1 MKVKMV
7 GISIDTLLRTE
18 WIFPIFLGVIF
29 LASLF
34 AKKIRLPYTM
44 VLVGI
49 GIAVSLIHTSGFGI
63 FNTSKFHVN
72 PKLILYFIVPPLI
85 YEAMMKIDREQFKTV
100 RISSLL
106 LATLG
111 VVLATLVGG
120 LLLSYVAG
128 LPTIVAF
135 AFAALI
141 APTDAAIVIQ
151 VFKKVKV
158 PGALAMLMESEAS
171 FNDAVGLILF
181 SSIIAIAAAQGSV
194 LGSSDTIGQINI
206 NIPEQMV
213 HFAIVFFGGIA
224 VGLGFAVGARFLIKL
239 MDEPLAET
247 ALSVA
252 VLFGS
257 VVVANSLQFSG
268 LVAAAASGLY
278 FGNLVMKGKGI
289 MSEKTLVYSSNFW
302 EMIAFFANSVA
313 FLYLGLSMDIQNM
326 GKNLPLIAMAFGVV
340 LAARAAST
348 YPILAATHRFTH
360 EKWPSAWRHVV
371 MLGGMRGALSVAL
384 VATLPDSNFK
394 NILEPITF
402 GVVLS
407 SLIIQ
412 YPLLARYIK
421 KAFPETA
428 MPQ

>member
-1 MKVKMV
+1 MV
-7 GISIDTLLRTE
+7 DINISSLLRTE
-18 WIFPIFLGVIF
+18 WIIPIFLGMIF
-29 LASLF
+29 LASLV
-34 AKKIRLPYTM
+34 ANKTRVPYTM

-49 GIAVSLIHTSGFGI
+49 GIIVSVAHVSGIGFI
-63 FNTSKFHVN
+63 DRTRFQVD
-72 PKLILYFIVPPLI
+72 PKLILYFVVPPLI
-85 YEAMMKIDREQFKTV
+85 FEAMMKIDREQFKTI

-106 LATLG
+106 LSTLG

-120 LLLSYVAG
+120 FLLSYVAG

-141 APTDAAIVIQ
+141 APTDAAIVIE
-151 VFKKVKV
+151 VFKKIKA
-158 PGALAMLMESEAS
+158 PSALTALMQSEAS
-171 FNDAVGLILF
+171 FNDATGLVIF
-181 SSIIAIAAAQGSV
+181 SSIIAIALAQGSA
-194 LGSSDTIGQINI
+194 LETTNFSQINVDI
-206 NIPEQMV
+206 LGQLE

-224 VGLGFAVGARFLIKL
+224 IGLGFAIAARYLMKL
-239 MDEPLAET
+239 MNEPLPET

-257 VVVANSLQFSG
+257 VVVANALQLSG

-289 MSEKTLVYSSNFW
+289 MSEKAQVYSSHFW
-302 EMIAFFANSVA
+302 DMIAFFANSVA
-313 FLYLGLSMDIQNM
+313 FLYLGLSMDIQDM
-326 GKNLPLIAMAFGVV
+326 GKNLPLIAMAFGAV

-371 MLGGMRGALSVAL
+371 MIGGMRGALSVAL
-384 VATLPDSNFK
+384 VATLPESNFK
-394 NILEPITF
+394 DILEPITF

-407 SLIIQ
+407 SLIVQ
-412 YPLLARYIK
+412 YPVLSRYMK
-421 KAFPETA
+421 KAFPEATA
-428 MPQ
+428 T

>member
-1 MKVKMV
+1 MA
-7 GISIDTLLRTE
+7 GISVGSLFRTE
-18 WIFPIFLGVIF
+18 WILPIFLGMIF
-29 LASLF
+29 LASLL
-34 AKKIRLPYTM
+34 AQKIRLPYTM
-44 VLVGI
+44 VLVGV
-49 GIAVSLIHTSGFGI
+49 GIALSLVHLTGFGI
-63 FNTSKFHVN
+63 FNTSNFHVD

-100 RISSLL
+100 QISSLL

-111 VVLATLVGG
+111 VVFATIVGG
-120 LLLSYVAG
+120 FLLSYVAG

-151 VFKKVKV
+151 VFKQVRV
-158 PGALAMLMESEAS
+158 PRALTMLMESEAS
-171 FNDAVGLILF
+171 FNDATGVVIF
-181 SSIIAIAAAQGSV
+181 SSIMAIAIAQGSA
-194 LGSSDTIGQINI
+194 LGSPDIIGQINVD
-206 NIPEQMV
+206 IPKQIG

-224 VGLGFAVGARFLIKL
+224 VGLGFAVGARFLFKL
-239 MDEPLAET
+239 MDEPFSET

-257 VVVANSLQFSG
+257 VVVANALQLSG

-278 FGNLVMKGKGI
+278 FGNFVMKGKGI
-289 MSEKTLVYSSNFW
+289 MSEKTLLYSSHFW

-313 FLYLGLSMDIQNM
+313 FLYLGLSMDIQTM
-326 GKNLPLIAMAFGVV
+326 GKNLPLIAMAFGIV
-340 LAARAAST
+340 LAARAVST
-348 YPILAATHRFTH
+348 YPILAATHRFTR

-384 VATLPDSNFK
+384 VATLPDSTFK
-394 NILEPITF
+394 DILEPITF

-407 SLIIQ
+407 SLIVQ
-412 YPLLARYIK
+412 YPLLSRYIK
-421 KAFPETA
+421 KAFPETKA
-428 MPQ
+428 SQ

>member
-1 MKVKMV
+1 MTVGMV
-7 GISIDTLLRTE
+7 DISIASLLRTE
-18 WIFPIFLGVIF
+18 WIIPLFLGMIF

-34 AKKIRLPYTM
+34 ATKTKIPYTM

-49 GIAVSLIHTSGFGI
+49 GIAVSLVHVTGLGPIDK
-63 FNTSKFHVN
+63 SKFLVD

-85 YEAMMKIDREQFKTV
+85 FEAMMKIDREQFKAI

-120 LLLSYVAG
+120 FLLSYVAG
-128 LPTIVAF
+128 LPIIVAF

-151 VFKKVKV
+151 VFKKIKA
-158 PGALAMLMESEAS
+158 PPALTMLMESEAS
-171 FNDAVGLILF
+171 FNDASGLVIF
-181 SSIIAIAAAQGSV
+181 SSIVALALAQGSA
-194 LGSSDTIGQINI
+194 LESTETINQINVDI
-206 NIPEQMV
+206 LAQV
-213 HFAIVFFGGIA
+213 GHFAIVFFGGIA
-224 VGLGFAVGARFLIKL
+224 VGLGFAVAAKFLMKL
-239 MDEPLAET
+239 MNEPLPET

-257 VVVANSLQFSG
+257 VVVANSLQLSG

-278 FGNLVMKGKGI
+278 FGHLVMKGKGI
-289 MSEKTLVYSSNFW
+289 MSEKAQLYSAHFW

-313 FLYLGLSMDIQNM
+313 FLYLGLSMDILNM
-326 GKNLPLIAMAFGVV
+326 GKNLPLIAIAFGAV

-360 EKWPSAWRHVV
+360 EKWPNAWRHVV
-371 MLGGMRGALSVAL
+371 MIGGMRGALSVAL
-384 VATLPDSNFK
+384 VATLPESNFK
-394 NILEPITF
+394 DILEPITF

-407 SLIIQ
+407 SLIVQ
-412 YPLLARYIK
+412 YPLLSRYIK
-421 KAFPETA
+421 KVFPENI
-428 MPQ
+428 PN